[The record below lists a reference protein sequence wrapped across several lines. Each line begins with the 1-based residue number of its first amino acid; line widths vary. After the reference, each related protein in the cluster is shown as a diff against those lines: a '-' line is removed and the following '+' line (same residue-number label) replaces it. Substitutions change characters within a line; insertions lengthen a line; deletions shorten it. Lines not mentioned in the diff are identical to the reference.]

1 MKLTKSAFHIGTNN
15 QGTQNTMTVLDDEE
29 HSDELRADATTSH
42 HSPVGRRDEV
52 VEVRKMSSKD
62 TKRLRLWRLVVTSVL
77 LLTAFVI
84 TFTTYRLLEQQE
96 DSNFQTA
103 VSFSTSS
110 NRSFS
115 FPGHS
120 ELTNH
125 FRCSSSCVCV

>member
-1 MKLTKSAFHIGTNN
+1 MVEIDFDDDSNN
-15 QGTQNTMTVLDDEE
+15 GGSKMERIIDDDDDELVG
-29 HSDELRADATTSH
+29 DGTTTTSSH

-52 VEVRKMSSKD
+52 VEVRKMASKD

-77 LLTAFVI
+77 LLTAFAI

-120 ELTNH
+120 ELTIR